1 MTLEFLHFLEN
12 IKQGIDKGVIKL
24 SRYDITDFDWAV
36 YYAVCRISKKKGCHC
51 DFSLEEIHEEMSE
64 FAPELLEE

>member
-1 MTLEFLHFLEN
+1 MTLEFLQFLQN

-24 SRYDITDFDWAV
+24 SKDDITDYDWAV
-36 YYAVCRISKKKGCHC
+36 YYAVCRIGKKKGYPC
-51 DFSLEEIHEEMSE
+51 DFLLEEIYEEMSK